1 MSMQYTV
8 CINDYYIL
16 TINIKRSQCHW
27 GLLHCQNSWVI
38 SDRVKYK
45 LINSITTN
53 LYYYD
58 LNKSGINYGFY

>member
-1 MSMQYTV
+1 MIIIYLLSISRDLSATEDCGTV
-8 CINDYYIL
+8 KIA
-16 TINIKRSQCHW
+16 
-27 GLLHCQNSWVI
+27 GLLVI
-38 SDRVKYK
+38 ELNFK